1 MNSKRKLS
9 VTGLANIASLLTK
22 ADLEPQPVRVPGKP
36 RATQT
41 TIAQKTID
49 ALPIRA
55 QGDDPSIGR
64 IVVAAVREAYN
75 LGHADAMVQSETVD
89 ALLKQQYDART
100 KLTMPAV
107 VAAVM
112 EHLGTSELVMHLPTV
127 ATVFDRNRIEYAV
140 DDSGEWI
147 NYTMRPV
154 GEVEA

>member
-22 ADLEPQPVRVPGKP
+22 ADLEPQPIHLPGKP
-36 RATQT
+36 RATKES
-41 TIAQKTID
+41 IVEKTY
-49 ALPIRA
+49 ARLPA
-55 QGDDPSIGR
+55 MSADDLKRTNTLIE
-64 IVVAAVREAYN
+64 AAVREAYN

-127 ATVFDRNRIEYAV
+127 ATVFDRNHIEYTV
-140 DDSGEWI
+140 DDSGDWI
-147 NYTMRPV
+147 EYKLRPT